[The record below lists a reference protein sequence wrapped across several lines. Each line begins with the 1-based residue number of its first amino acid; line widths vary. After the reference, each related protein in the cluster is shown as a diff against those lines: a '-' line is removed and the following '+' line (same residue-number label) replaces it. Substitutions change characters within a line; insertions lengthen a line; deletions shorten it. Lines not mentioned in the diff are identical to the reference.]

1 MRLRAAKKKT
11 KDYFQVLN
19 LNKIVLSFVIK
30 LCNLGLYREIN
41 IIKHD
46 NKKKKENNIGIITSI
61 NERTPSKRKKK
72 REI

>member
-1 MRLRAAKKKT
+1 MRVRAAKKKT

-30 LCNLGLYREIN
+30 HCNLGLYREIN

-46 NKKKKENNIGIITSI
+46 KKKKIMQE
-61 NERTPSKRKKK
+61 
-72 REI
+72 